1 MMGIFIRHIFFS
13 TQTLLCYSVTPT
25 NWKSFCCNF
34 AKKKIYYEHSEYDGT
49 YKELKIVIN
58 EQIFFRIKLVET
70 NTIYY
75 VIY

>member
-34 AKKKIYYEHSEYDGT
+34 AKKKNIYYEHSEYDGT
-49 YKELKIVIN
+49 YEELKTVIN
-58 EQIFFRIKLVET
+58 EQMFFRIKT
-70 NTIYY
+70 NTI
-75 VIY
+75 IY